1 MDVATQHKYESI
13 MRTEIDII
21 AQKAWAREEGK
32 AEGRAEGLAEGL
44 AEGEAKGAEDKARS
58 IARSLRNMQLS
69 PEQIA
74 KATGLSVE
82 AIAAL

>member
-1 MDVATQHKYESI
+1 

-32 AEGRAEGLAEGL
+32 AEGLAEGR
-44 AEGEAKGAEDKARS
+44 ADVARNF
-58 IARSLRNMQLS
+58 RDMGLPL
-69 PEQIA
+69 EQIA

-82 AIAAL
+82 QIAAL

>member
-1 MDVATQHKYESI
+1 

-21 AQKAWAREEGK
+21 AQKAWAREEG
-32 AEGRAEGLAEGL
+32 RAE
-44 AEGEAKGAEDKARS
+44 GAEDKAQS
-58 IARSLRNMQLS
+58 IARNLRDMGIP

>member
-32 AEGRAEGLAEGL
+32 AEGRAEGLAEG
-44 AEGEAKGAEDKARS
+44 EAKGAEDKARS

-74 KATGLSVE
+74 KATGLSIE